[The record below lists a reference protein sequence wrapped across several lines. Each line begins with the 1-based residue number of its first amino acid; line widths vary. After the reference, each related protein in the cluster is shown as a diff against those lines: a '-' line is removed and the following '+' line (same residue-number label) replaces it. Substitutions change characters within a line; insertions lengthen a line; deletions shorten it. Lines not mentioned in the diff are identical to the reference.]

1 MFARSI
7 ILFILILSFVS
18 CSKKDP
24 VYVTDEIKD
33 PYKLYEEGY
42 AAFKKNDFFF
52 ANKKFLEAELNFEK
66 PDLAAKSA
74 IMSSFS
80 LYAINFYD
88 DALESLK
95 RYLKNYPADSNVLYA
110 HYLEAIIFFEQI
122 DDEKKDLEPLIQ
134 ASKKIEFF
142 IKKYPDS
149 VYSTDLKF
157 KKDLIQNQLAAKEL
171 YVARYYISI
180 KKWVPAINRL
190 KNIINNY
197 EKTIF
202 VEEALHRL
210 VKIHH
215 HLGLQNEAKEFAKIL
230 GYNYNSSEWY
240 EKSYKVLNKNYKIKK
255 INKFKNNK
263 DSVEKNFLDKIIDI
277 IR

>member
-142 IKKYPDS
+142 IKN
-149 VYSTDLKF
+149 T
-157 KKDLIQNQLAAKEL
+157 LIVFIQL
-171 YVARYYISI
+171 I
-180 KKWVPAINRL
+180 
-190 KNIINNY
+190 
-197 EKTIF
+197 
-202 VEEALHRL
+202 
-210 VKIHH
+210 
-215 HLGLQNEAKEFAKIL
+215 
-230 GYNYNSSEWY
+230 
-240 EKSYKVLNKNYKIKK
+240 
-255 INKFKNNK
+255 
-263 DSVEKNFLDKIIDI
+263 
-277 IR
+277 